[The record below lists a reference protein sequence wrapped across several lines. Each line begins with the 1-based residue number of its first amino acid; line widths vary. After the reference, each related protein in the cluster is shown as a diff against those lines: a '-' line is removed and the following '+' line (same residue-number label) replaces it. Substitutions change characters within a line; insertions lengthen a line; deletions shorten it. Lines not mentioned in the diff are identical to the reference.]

1 MKFDLI
7 GCLVQISETYI
18 TKFKIENKGKKNK
31 FQKQFW
37 GKITL
42 LSMVYYK
49 DTYLDF
55 FLGILL
61 FYKNMTLCSY

>member
-1 MKFDLI
+1 M

-42 LSMVYYK
+42 LSMIYYN
-49 DTYLDF
+49 TYLDF
-55 FLGILL
+55 FGG
-61 FYKNMTLCSY
+61 FYYFTRT